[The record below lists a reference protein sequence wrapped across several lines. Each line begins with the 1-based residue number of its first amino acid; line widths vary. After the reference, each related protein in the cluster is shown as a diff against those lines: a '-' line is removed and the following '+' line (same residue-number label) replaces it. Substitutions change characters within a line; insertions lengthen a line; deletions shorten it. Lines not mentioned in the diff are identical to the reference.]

1 MGLDINPHRGSDEM
15 VTVSVKKWLTADR
28 QELVDDGDP
37 RAAVLYCTPGM
48 QITRSEAERHG
59 LVDSDDDQ
67 ASDTDKESKAR
78 TEPPNKARNRQPANK

>member
-1 MGLDINPHRGSDEM
+1 MGLDMNQNRGTDEM

-28 QELVDDGDP
+28 QELVDDGGP

-48 QITRSEAERHG
+48 QIPRSEAERYG
-59 LVDSDDDQ
+59 LVDTDAE

-78 TEPPNKARNRQPANK
+78 TEPSNKARNRPPANK

>member
-1 MGLDINPHRGSDEM
+1 MGLDMNPNRGTDEM

-48 QITRSEAERHG
+48 QIPRSEAERHG
-59 LVDSDDDQ
+59 LVDTDDDQ
-67 ASDTDKESKAR
+67 ATDTDKEAKAR
-78 TEPPNKARNRQPANK
+78 TEPPNKARTRPAANK